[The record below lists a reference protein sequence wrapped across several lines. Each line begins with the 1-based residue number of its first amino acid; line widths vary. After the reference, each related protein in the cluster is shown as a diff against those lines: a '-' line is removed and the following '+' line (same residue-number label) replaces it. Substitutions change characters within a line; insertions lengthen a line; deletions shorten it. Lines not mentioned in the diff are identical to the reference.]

1 MRRVLS
7 LLFAGALVLL
17 GSAVQAQAQII
28 SCTAALSGGNEVPG
42 IASGAGGNATVTMN
56 VAAGTIDY
64 RVDVFNMPT
73 GTTASHIHAGSPG
86 VAGPVVINF
95 VITPNISND
104 YVIQGRATVA
114 DLAPRPAQGVQSM
127 DDVAQMLATNQAYV
141 NVHSTANPGG
151 EIRGQV
157 SCTVR

>member
-28 SCTAALSGGNEVPG
+28 TCTAALSGGNEVPVVVT
-42 IASGAGGNATVTMN
+42 GAGGNATVTMN
-56 VAAGTIDY
+56 VAAGTITY
-64 RVDVFNMPT
+64 RVEVFNMPT
-73 GTTASHIHAGSPG
+73 GTTASHIHAGG
-86 VAGPVVINF
+86 IGAGGPVVINF
-95 VITPNISND
+95 VVTPNISND
-104 YVIQGRATVA
+104 FVIQGTATVA
-114 DLAPRPAQGVQSM
+114 DLAARPAQGINSM

-151 EIRGQV
+151 EIRGPV
-157 SCTVR
+157 NCT